1 MYDTTK
7 ILTTHQPLNASSD
20 EYGKYGSVY
29 APDSDYEV
37 PSPSDLY
44 SEPHHDEKLLQ
55 ETSAASNR

>member
-7 ILTTHQPLNASSD
+7 ILTTHQPLTASSD

-37 PSPSDLY
+37 PPPADLY
-44 SEPHHDEKLLQ
+44 IEPHDEKVLQ
-55 ETSAASNR
+55 ETRPASNR

>member
-37 PSPSDLY
+37 PSPADLY
-44 SEPHHDEKLLQ
+44 SEPHHDE
-55 ETSAASNR
+55 RY